1 MIGQNEIPFSVLKGL
16 VHFARRIDAQV
27 FGLESGSLESA
38 KQQQSVGFGI
48 LDEQNAQG
56 TAESSNVRFSVHAI
70 GRVQRAGQERK
81 RWPATSALCSEFGT
95 DSPGGLWGYVP
106 VDSIV
111 SPGFPSSVSRLRRGP
126 FCSRV
131 VCRQDLR

>member
-70 GRVQRAGQERK
+70 GRVQRQPGKETLAGNLCALLRIWD
-81 RWPATSALCSEFGT
+81 RFARRFMGLCARRFYSWPRISFQRFQA
-95 DSPGGLWGYVP
+95 
-106 VDSIV
+106 
-111 SPGFPSSVSRLRRGP
+111 SSWA
-126 FCSRV
+126 F
-131 VCRQDLR
+131 